1 MTPEQLLAIGP
12 SATAVFVALLGV
24 VVQVFTRKADDAR
37 AAAQRA
43 ADDARAAAQREMDER
58 RWREQREADESRFKA
73 ERDATIHRLATEH
86 AQEMELRKHEES
98 VKRATSH
105 HERLRTD
112 AAALLAVV
120 GEVQAAAAIA
130 LERYKEL
137 MQCENWD
144 MQGHLLASWSAEL
157 RARLAVAAATVTL
170 YGGDVGASARELKNT
185 LDRYFSELAQ
195 DYQNGWT
202 GPSSIS
208 LDSPIDAFSAVV
220 LAEAG
225 DSEV

>member
-58 RWREQREADESRFKA
+58 RWREQREADEARFRA
-73 ERDATIHRLATEH
+73 ERDATIHRLTTEH
-86 AQEMELRKHEES
+86 AQEMELRKHEGS

-120 GEVQAAAAIA
+120 GEAQAAAAIG

-137 MQCENWD
+137 MQHENWH

-185 LDRYFSELAQ
+185 LDEYFSVLAWE
-195 DYQNGWT
+195 YQHYRRD
-202 GPSSIS
+202 PSDIQ
-208 LDSPIDAFSAVV
+208 LDAPVDAFSAAV
-220 LAEAG
+220 LAEVG